1 MSLISKLRDRINN
14 RLESSNQQS
23 IIIIIVVFLVVLM
36 LFFYN
41 KISLQQ
47 NNCSKITSYYDNE
60 NKNGTS
66 YIKYDEL
73 ISDASYNSYTDST
86 GTNKSLKLKNM
97 YIKTAYNACCSGNF
111 KMDYVDL
118 CALKMPSIY
127 GVRALDFQIYSLKN
141 EPIVAASTTSSH
153 NYKETINHLNLVDV
167 MYEVKKLFLS
177 PNTETGMQKDP
188 LFLIFRMHTKNEKVY
203 DRMASILG
211 EVYNYTS
218 LKRKQVTEPYDSYY
232 NSFKDIEF
240 DLLGGSVIIIL
251 IHAENSNSIIESTK
265 LGSYV
270 DIYGSDMQVYRYN
283 DLKDT
288 QSQSVVTRMSNI
300 KMSYC
305 MPTLEKSN
313 TNFDYL
319 LPFSMGFQF
328 VGMNFQNPDVYLDE
342 YNNFFKNSY
351 SISQNVTS
359 GSGSENTSHLS
370 FAKKPDVLI
379 NYA

>member
-41 KISLQQ
+41 KISLKS
-47 NNCSKITSYYDNE
+47 NNCKKITAYYNNEHDNA
-60 NKNGTS
+60 S
-66 YIKYDEL
+66 YITYNTL
-73 ISDASYNSYTDST
+73 ITDMSYNLYTDSK
-86 GTNKSLKLKNM
+86 GVDQNLKLKHM
-97 YIKTAYNACCSGNF
+97 YIKTAYNACCSGKF
-111 KMDYVDL
+111 KLDYVDL

-127 GVRALDFQIYSLKN
+127 GVRALDFQIYSLEN
-141 EPIVAASTTSSH
+141 EPIVAASTTNSH

-177 PNTETGMQKDP
+177 PIIKTGMQKDP
-188 LFLIFRMHTKNEKVY
+188 LFLIFRMYTKNEKIY

-218 LKRKQVTEPYDSYY
+218 FGRKQTTDSYDDY
-232 NSFKDIEF
+232 YKVFKNILFKE
-240 DLLGGSVIIIL
+240 LGGKVIIIL
-251 IHAENSNSIIESTK
+251 IHSENSNSIIESTK

-288 QSQSVVTRMSNI
+288 QSQSVVTRMTNL
-300 KMSYC
+300 KFSYC
-305 MPTLEKSN
+305 KPTLEKSN
-313 TNFDYL
+313 TNYDFL

-359 GSGSENTSHLS
+359 GSGNENTSHLS
-370 FAKKPDVLI
+370 FAKKPDTLI
-379 NYA
+379 NYV

>member
-1 MSLISKLRDRINN
+1 MSLFSKLRDRINN
-14 RLESSNQQS
+14 RIEASNQKF
-23 IIIIIVVFLVVLM
+23 IIIIVVIFLIVLM

-41 KISLQQ
+41 KISLQKI
-47 NNCSKITSYYDNE
+47 NCNKITSYYDNE
-60 NKNGTS
+60 NKSGLS
-66 YIKYDEL
+66 YIKYDTL
-73 ISDASYNSYTDST
+73 INDTSYNLYTDSAS
-86 GTNKSLKLKNM
+86 KSQILKLKNM

-111 KMDYVDL
+111 KLDYVDL
-118 CALKMPSIY
+118 CALKLPSIY

-141 EPIVAASTTSSH
+141 EPIVAASTTNSH

-177 PNTETGMQKDP
+177 PNTETKMQNDP
-188 LFLIFRMHTKNEKVY
+188 LFLIFRMHTKNENIY
-203 DRMASILG
+203 NRMASIFG
-211 EVYNYTS
+211 EVFNYAS
-218 LKRKQVTEPYDSYY
+218 LRRKQVSEPYDSYY
-232 NSFKDIEF
+232 NSFKNIEF
-240 DLLGGSVIIIL
+240 ASLGGSVIFIL
-251 IHAENSNSIIESTK
+251 IHSENTNSIIESTN
-265 LGSYV
+265 LGSYI

-288 QSQSVVTRMSNI
+288 QSQSVLTRMSNI

-351 SISQNVTS
+351 AISKNS
-359 GSGSENTSHLS
+359 GTENTSHLS

-379 NYA
+379 NYV